1 MKMIKS
7 ESVDR
12 TFTSQTTTLPI
23 VETFHS
29 VQGEGT
35 WTGTNAFFIRL
46 GGCDVGCWFC
56 DTKESW
62 NLRRHPQQEIT
73 ELVADAIAAN
83 PAIVVITGGEPLMHD
98 LTELSGLLHKADLR
112 VHLETSGAHPFSGR
126 FDWVTL
132 SPKVSKPP
140 HESVYAHASEL
151 KIVVAT
157 SDDLTWAERQS
168 ARVSATVIRYLQAE
182 WNTPESRDLIF
193 DYVLRHPNWRI
204 SVQTHKLLGVR

>member
-1 MKMIKS
+1 MIDF
-7 ESVDR
+7 ELTDR
-12 TFTSQTTTLPI
+12 ASTNQTTLPI

-29 VQGEGT
+29 VQGEGA

-62 NLRRHPQQEIT
+62 NPRRHPQRKIVD
-73 ELVADAIAAN
+73 LVADAIAAN

-98 LTELSGLLHKADLR
+98 LTELSHSLHDAGLR

-132 SPKVSKPP
+132 SPKVSNPP
-140 HESVYAHASEL
+140 QESVYAHASEL
-151 KIVVAT
+151 KIVVAN
-157 SDDLTWAERQS
+157 SQDLIWAEQQS
-168 ARVSATVIRYLQAE
+168 AKVVASVICYLQAE
-182 WNTPESRDLIF
+182 WNTEGSRDLIF
-193 DYVLRHPNWRI
+193 DYVLRHPQWRI
-204 SVQTHKLLGVR
+204 SVQTHKMLGVR